1 MAVVLNGSMPSDADP
16 GHKVTS
22 VIRLVGLVSAGIWIA
37 VATLWGEGP
46 FALTYDDAF
55 YYLEIARRIAD
66 GQGSTFDGLNSTNG
80 YHPLWMLVCTVP
92 FVLGLSATAA
102 LRVVLVI
109 QAVTWG
115 ATWWFIGGLVGRAV
129 HGWPQLAKQ
138 GRTPAGRLLVPTAGL
153 ATLLIAAN
161 PTIARMGISGLES
174 GLVLLFGAV
183 ILTRVEQ
190 GGGRLIDGRSS
201 RWRLGFGALLALAVL
216 SRTDHV
222 LLVGAIAVAMLFEPR
237 GSRTLAEQARL
248 AVPILAVPA
257 VVTAA
262 YLGMNQW
269 LVGSPMQISG
279 EIKRRPLTLALVV
292 VALVVGLLVLA
303 IIRAGATAT
312 AKPGR
317 MVRTRTFA
325 AATAWYGAFCLGLLA
340 YYTLFQVQQWL
351 WYFAPLLLWVVI
363 LLLLFVLDLCESAL
377 AEAPEGQPSRRALA
391 PLQLLLGVP
400 LLIGLGMQWRTFSD
414 PEIRSIQLANKAAAE
429 WINEGLPA
437 DAVLASWDAGI
448 LGFYADRPV
457 VNIDGVVN
465 SPEWRQATQ
474 EGYRAVG
481 AFLDRDGVGYIVNH
495 GSVINGGDPG
505 IVRFVERAFGRERAD
520 AMVLVKSFPFTYTG
534 TIVSSTTSTSHPKS
548 FAVFV
553 YRVPA
558 P

>member
-1 MAVVLNGSMPSDADP
+1 MPSDAEP
-16 GHKVTS
+16 GRKVTS
-22 VIRLVGLVSAGIWIA
+22 AVRLVGLLSAGIWIV
-37 VATLWGEGP
+37 VATLWDEGP

-92 FVLGLSATAA
+92 FLIGLSATAA
-102 LRVVLVI
+102 LRLILVI

-129 HGWPQLAKQ
+129 HGWPQLAAK
-138 GRTPAGRLLVPTAGL
+138 GRTRASRIVVPTVGVA
-153 ATLLIAAN
+153 ALLILAN
-161 PTIARMGISGLES
+161 PTVARIGISGLES
-174 GLVLLFGAV
+174 GLVLLVGAV
-183 ILTRVEQ
+183 ILTRVDQ
-190 GGGRLIDGRSS
+190 GGGRLIDGRSA

-222 LLVGAIAVAMLFEPR
+222 LLVGAVGVAMLFEPR
-237 GSRTLAEQARL
+237 GGRTLAAQARL
-248 AVPILAVPA
+248 AAPILIVPA

-262 YLGMNQW
+262 YLASNQM
-269 LVGSPMQISG
+269 LVGTPLQISG
-279 EIKRRPLTLALVV
+279 EIKRRPLTLALAV
-292 VALVVGLLVLA
+292 VALVVGLMVLA

-325 AATAWYGAFCLGLLA
+325 AATAWYGAFCLGLLV

-351 WYFAPLLLWVVI
+351 WYFAPLLLWGVI
-363 LLLLFVLDLCESAL
+363 LLLLFVVDLCESAL
-377 AEAPEGQPSRRALA
+377 AEAPEGQQSGRVLA
-391 PLQLLLGVP
+391 PLQVLLGVP

-429 WINEGLPA
+429 WISEGLPA

-448 LGFYADRPV
+448 LGFYADQPV

-465 SPEWRQATQ
+465 SPEWRQATKD
-474 EGYRAVG
+474 GYRAVG

-495 GSVINGGDPG
+495 GAVINGGDPG
-505 IVRFVERAFGRERAD
+505 IVRFAERVFGSHRAD
-520 AMVLVKSFPFTYTG
+520 AMELVKSFPFTYSG
-534 TIVSSTTSTSHPKS
+534 TTVSSTASTSDTKS
-548 FAVFV
+548 FAVFI